1 MNMQLSDLFSSEK
14 IKESKFDLS
23 RIKQSHEKLA
33 ATLNDVGGQA
43 VARAK
48 IVPDGVNLFKI
59 EAGSRSITVNK
70 LEGIVLYSHAA
81 NAWFSTNE
89 SENKPP
95 ICSSMDGVTGIVN
108 GTGECKDCSSCKY
121 NMFGSDGGSGK
132 ACKNMRRIYLAC
144 EGVPVPVMLTLPPT
158 SLELWKYYA
167 TMDVASIG
175 FSLNEIVT
183 SFELEKVKSNSGK
196 NYSIIVLKIVGS
208 VDKGTAEFTKLLGD
222 SLAAHNKPMLESA
235 DYNTVREIPEAT
247 ETTKT
252 VSEFVDSTAFNSV
265 MNEMP
270 VEDDLP
276 FSDIEDVDIDDL

>member
-81 NAWFSTNE
+81 NALFSANE

-95 ICSSMDGVTGIVN
+95 ICSSMDGITGIVN
-108 GTGECKDCSSCKY
+108 GTGECRDCASCKY

-132 ACKNMRRIYLAC
+132 ACKNMRRIYMAC

-158 SLELWKYYA
+158 SLEPWKNYVI
-167 TMDVASIG
+167 MDVASVG
-175 FSLNEIVT
+175 FSLNEVVT
-183 SFELEKVKSNSGK
+183 SFELEKMKSNSGK
-196 NYSIIVLKIVGS
+196 NYSVIVLKIVGS
-208 VDKGTAEFTKLLGD
+208 VDKKSSGFTKLLGD
-222 SLAAHNKPMLESA
+222 SLAANNKPMLESA
-235 DYNTVREIPEAT
+235 DYNTVSEIPETT
-247 ETTKT
+247 ETT
-252 VSEFVDSTAFNSV
+252 SEFSDRTAFNSV

-270 VEDDLP
+270 LEDDLP